1 MKNPW
6 HRWWPIIAVGC
17 ILIFVLA
24 FNPWSL
30 PWVARWLDVGSPPQ
44 KADAVVML
52 TGGLNTR
59 PFVAAALVHGGWAPK
74 ILLNTVA
81 AHPSEIS
88 GAIPPFFEIY
98 LKVFEYGGV
107 SRDRVV
113 CLDSAVNTTFDEAK
127 AVADYLT
134 DHPAKRL
141 MIVTEGPHTRRSR
154 WIFQRVFQQVLSDQ
168 PVEIVMISAPAE
180 GFENE
185 NWWRSEAGFLFVVSE
200 YFKLFYYGLRYSWLG
215 YEIVVSAAVM
225 IFLFTWFL
233 RRRKLITGES
243 HKFAIWCGSPGGR
256 P

>member
-1 MKNPW
+1 LK
-6 HRWWPIIAVGC
+6 RSRYRRWPIIAFGC
-17 ILIFVLA
+17 ILVFVLA

-44 KADAVVML
+44 KADAVVL
-52 TGGLNTR
+52 LNGGLNTR

-88 GAIPPFFEIY
+88 GAIPPFFEINS
-98 LKVFEYGGV
+98 KAFEYGGV

-154 WIFQRVFQQVLSDQ
+154 WIFQRVLTGR
-168 PVEIVMISAPAE
+168 PVEIVLISAPAE

-200 YFKLFYYGLRYSWLG
+200 YFKLFYYGLHYSWLG
-215 YEIVVSAAVM
+215 YEIVVSVAVM
-225 IFLFTWFL
+225 IFLCTWFL
-233 RRRKLITGES
+233 RRRKLYCPRLRLSQSIPARSASEATT
-243 HKFAIWCGSPGGR
+243 
-256 P
+256 